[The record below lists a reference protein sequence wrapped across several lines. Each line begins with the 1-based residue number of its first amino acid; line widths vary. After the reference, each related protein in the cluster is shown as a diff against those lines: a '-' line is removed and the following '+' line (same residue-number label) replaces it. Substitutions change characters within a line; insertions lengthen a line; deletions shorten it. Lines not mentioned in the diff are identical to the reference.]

1 MVSIPDWTEEIFTD
15 EEKEEIAA
23 GDGWSTGIVGGPHID
38 EPQRV
43 LVEHFDDRFPGQAR
57 VYFHS
62 EDREEYAYETESNR
76 PTDSSALFVVDYTDG
91 EMAS

>member
-1 MVSIPDWTEEIFTD
+1 MVSLPDWTDGIFTD
-15 EEKEEIAA
+15 EEKEEIDT
-23 GDGWSTGIVGGPHID
+23 GNGWSTGIVSGPNVD

-57 VYFHS
+57 VYFYS
-62 EDREEYAYETESNR
+62 EEREEYAYETESDR
-76 PTDSSALFVVDYTDG
+76 PTDSSALFVVSYTDG